1 MRYGFIQAEKAQYP
15 VEMLCRV
22 MAVARSGFYAWRQHP
37 ESARDE
43 RITGWGHTCGH
54 VIRNFEDGMGVRVCI
69 GNSRPGGFAS
79 AVIAWPG

>member
-37 ESARDE
+37 RVAAIE
-43 RITGWGHTCGH
+43 RITGWGHILRACYQEFRGRYGSPRLH
-54 VIRNFEDGMGVRVCI
+54 RELARGI
-69 GNSRPGGFAS
+69 AS